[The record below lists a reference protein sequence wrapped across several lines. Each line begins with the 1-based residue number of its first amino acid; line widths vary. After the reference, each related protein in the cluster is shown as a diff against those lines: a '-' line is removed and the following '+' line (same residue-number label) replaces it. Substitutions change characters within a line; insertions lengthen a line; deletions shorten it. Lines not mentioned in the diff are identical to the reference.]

1 MKGRWRLLLP
11 VIAVLVCAGLAQTQQ
26 GHVLL
31 RNVGLYETPA
41 IYTELAFSEPRNL
54 PGALTKPNEN
64 VNVSFSIH
72 NVSGDP
78 RSYQWSI
85 VLVHASKSQVKANGS
100 LLSPAQ
106 GQTEV
111 TRPVEAACVGGRLQ
125 VVVRLISPAESIS
138 FWMTCPPVAAK
149 KQGKP

>member
-1 MKGRWRLLLP
+1 MKARWQVLVL
-11 VIAVLVCAGLAQTQQ
+11 VAAVLICAALAQTQQ

-31 RNVGLYETPA
+31 RNVGLSETPA
-41 IYTELAFSEPRNL
+41 TYTELAFSEPGNL
-54 PGALTKPNEN
+54 PRALTKPAEN
-64 VNVSFSIH
+64 IKVSFSIH

-85 VLVHASKSQVKANGS
+85 ILVHAGKSQVKANGS

-111 TRPVEAACVGGRLQ
+111 TRSVQAACVGGRLQ
-125 VVVRLISPAESIS
+125 VVVRLISPSESIN
-138 FWMTCPPVAAK
+138 FWMTCLPAAAT
-149 KQGKP
+149 KQGKS